1 MISNI
6 PPSENVSEDEIP
18 DWIRN
23 NAHWWSQD
31 LISEDEFVNSLK
43 FLIQQGIITIN

>member
-1 MISNI
+1 MIPNI
-6 PPSENVSEDEIP
+6 PSSGNISEDEIP

-23 NAHWWSQD
+23 NAHWWSQN

-43 FLIQQGIITIN
+43 FLIQNGIIIIN